1 LTSWGERFF
10 VAVCVLVV
18 LAMIGPVSLVAGAVM
33 ATFVGLLMWCML
45 AALPDEDHD
54 RR

>member
-1 LTSWGERFF
+1 LTSWGERSF
-10 VAVCVLVV
+10 VAVCALVV
-18 LAMIGPVSLVAGAVM
+18 LAMIGPVSLEAGVIM

-45 AALPDEDHD
+45 AALPDEDRD